1 MTRNVTAT
9 TQCAVRSARLNRRT
23 YSVAV
28 GAAHPGVDAVAVH
41 LPEPGHELRH
51 ELDPGQP
58 LHVLVAVHLG
68 DHEPHRCTVRAGER
82 SVVHVMRKHDVRECR
97 LPERQRVDVWVLERD
112 EVGIAGLGQR
122 LDHVPDRLE
131 PHALPADAAD
141 RPAGDAVEVGGLPGR
156 REVHQ
161 VVPREAHGIAHV
173 PGHLEPVV
181 RRVEL
186 RPRRVDGVDPPAAD
200 GEDVLQTLRDDR
212 AGGAE
217 RPGEDARDPVSGEQ
231 PQAADPN
238 ERQKRRP
245 ADAPLAHSESMAE
258 GFAGAGDAAHVVSHI
273 ALTVA
278 ADSPAMAGARLPSV
292 LVVEDDAPVR
302 RMLERTLAAEGYAVD
317 AVADGG
323 SALAHAEAA
332 APDAIVLDVSMPGMD
347 GLAVARRLRSK
358 GVATPI
364 LMLTARDGVH
374 DRVAGLD
381 AGADDYLV
389 KPFAVVELAAR
400 MRALLRRTRP
410 ADVRTYADLAF
421 DPGTRTV
428 ERGGRSIQLTA
439 READLLELLL
449 RRPGRERERR
459 RPVRRLSAPEARRS
473 TADPHGARR
482 RVRPAAVT
490 APERPRRRGSLRVRV

>member
-1 MTRNVTAT
+1 
-9 TQCAVRSARLNRRT
+9 
-23 YSVAV
+23 
-28 GAAHPGVDAVAVH
+28 
-41 LPEPGHELRH
+41 
-51 ELDPGQP
+51 
-58 LHVLVAVHLG
+58 
-68 DHEPHRCTVRAGER
+68 
-82 SVVHVMRKHDVRECR
+82 
-97 LPERQRVDVWVLERD
+97 
-112 EVGIAGLGQR
+112 
-122 LDHVPDRLE
+122 
-131 PHALPADAAD
+131 
-141 RPAGDAVEVGGLPGR
+141 
-156 REVHQ
+156 
-161 VVPREAHGIAHV
+161 
-173 PGHLEPVV
+173 
-181 RRVEL
+181 
-186 RPRRVDGVDPPAAD
+186 
-200 GEDVLQTLRDDR
+200 
-212 AGGAE
+212 
-217 RPGEDARDPVSGEQ
+217 
-231 PQAADPN
+231 
-238 ERQKRRP
+238 
-245 ADAPLAHSESMAE
+245 
-258 GFAGAGDAAHVVSHI
+258 
-273 ALTVA
+273 
-278 ADSPAMAGARLPSV
+278 MAGARLPSV

-332 APDAIVLDVSMPGMD
+332 APDAIVLDVAMPGMD

-410 ADVRTYADLAF
+410 VDVRTYADLAF

-449 RRPGRERERR
+449 RRPAMWSPAGGSRRSLGRRPRRERERR
-459 RPVRRLSAPEARRS
+459 RPLRRLPAPEARRP

-490 APERPRRRGSLRVRV
+490 APGRPRRRGSLRVRVALAAAGAIVVAVSVLGIGVQLLLSNHLHAELDSTLHSGAPPRSPRSAPRRPRS